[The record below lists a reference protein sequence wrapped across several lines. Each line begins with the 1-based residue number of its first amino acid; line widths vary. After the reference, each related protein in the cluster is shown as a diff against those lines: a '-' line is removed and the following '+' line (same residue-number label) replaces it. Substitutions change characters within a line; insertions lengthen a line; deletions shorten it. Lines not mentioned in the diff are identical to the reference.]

1 MLSKLFPLLDYLYI
15 FQLLEYDRIG
25 LLSWFFKNP
34 LKRNLQKKNSLDFT
48 LKIQLL
54 AVLTSFIML
63 SLATLFALVLFGGSL
78 LGLVFIY
85 ILFESVSPVFIVI
98 SSLLIAPI
106 DVYSKFRLTERAK
119 KKHQL
124 VQLR

>member
-63 SLATLFALVLFGGSL
+63 ALATLFALIFFGGNL
-78 LGLVFIY
+78 LGLVLIY
-85 ILFESVSPVFIVI
+85 TLFESISPLFIVI
-98 SSLLIAPI
+98 SSILIAPMDI
-106 DVYSKFRLTERAK
+106 
-119 KKHQL
+119 
-124 VQLR
+124 

>member
-1 MLSKLFPLLDYLYI
+1 MFSKLFPLLDYLYI
-15 FQLLEYDRIG
+15 FQLLEYDRTS
-25 LLSWFFKNP
+25 LLKWSFKNP

-106 DVYSKFRLTERAK
+106 DVYSKFIDLSIKYYSIAF
-119 KKHQL
+119 L
-124 VQLR
+124 